1 MMSNSTSKYFALGE
15 YLLAHSG
22 DNIQL
27 SFSDLEEILGFP
39 LPKSALMYRTWW
51 TNDRTHSHANNGW
64 LSVGWRVSNINLENE
79 SVHFNRSEI
88 LRLDPPIIIS
98 KIVPLDNTLPTIER
112 VRRFEA
118 KARDILSDY
127 LQTKLRPRLIQPVN
141 RLFDFVSQD
150 KQIIGD
156 SKYFSMKGKRIQ
168 STKYSAI
175 SENVWFLERVSA
187 KRKFLVFGNNRAV
200 PEGWLSR
207 YGHLIQKIEFFFLDD
222 HNQLLLMNS
231 DPKAK

>member
-15 YLLAHSG
+15 YLLNHSG

-64 LSVGWRVSNINLENE
+64 LLVGWRVSNINLENE

-88 LRLDPPIIIS
+88 LRLHPPITIS
-98 KIVPLDNTLPTIER
+98 KIVPLDNTLPTIEK

>member
-1 MMSNSTSKYFALGE
+1 LGE
-15 YLLAHSG
+15 FLLDQST

-27 SFSDLEEILGFP
+27 SFSDLEGILGFP
-39 LPKSALMYRTWW
+39 LPKSALLYRTWW

-64 LSVGWRVSNINLENE
+64 LSVGWRVAIINLENK
-79 SVHFNRSEI
+79 SVQFNRSEI
-88 LRLDPPIIIS
+88 VRLHPTINKS
-98 KIVPLDNTLPTIER
+98 KIVPLDATLSTIER

-118 KARDILSDY
+118 KARNILSEY
-127 LQTKLRPRLIQPVN
+127 LQTKLRPKLIQPVN
-141 RLFDFVSQD
+141 RLFDFVSPN

-156 SKYFSMKGKRIQ
+156 SKFFSMKGKRIQ

-187 KRKFLVFGNNRAV
+187 KRKLLVFGNNRAV

-231 DPKAK
+231 DSKAN